1 MYASHPFTTHNTGPG
16 YPNYNKL
23 FFKFQSI
30 VSQKM
35 MLVLAAY
42 PDTPWVF
49 LYRLPVQTLMSH
61 LDPNK
66 GMNNKPPCLK
76 SKKRPTEQVNEP
88 LL

>member
-1 MYASHPFTTHNTGPG
+1 MNDSLPFTNHNVGPG

-49 LYRLPVQTLMSH
+49 LYRSPVQTLMSH

-76 SKKRPTEQVNEP
+76 SKKRPTEQVPN
-88 LL
+88 